1 MRFSLLGLLLA
12 LPFFAGALGM
22 LDDFESDVEFLD
34 KSYSDL
40 KKNGLKSK
48 FRDEYRAR
56 ITVVSDRAFRLQH
69 SADKLGIPE
78 VRIQELT
85 RKLIDSIQIR
95 GIGTRGLGKS
105 DGSVGEAAEPDQIS
119 AQPELLLRIRHI

>member
-34 KSYSDL
+34 KSYSDR

-48 FRDEYRAR
+48 FRDE
-56 ITVVSDRAFRLQH
+56 
-69 SADKLGIPE
+69 
-78 VRIQELT
+78 
-85 RKLIDSIQIR
+85 
-95 GIGTRGLGKS
+95 
-105 DGSVGEAAEPDQIS
+105 
-119 AQPELLLRIRHI
+119 

>member
-40 KKNGLKSK
+40 KKNGLKSN

-78 VRIQELT
+78 VRAFGDETSVRRPLRT
-85 RKLIDSIQIR
+85 
-95 GIGTRGLGKS
+95 GLNS
-105 DGSVGEAAEPDQIS
+105 TIIS
-119 AQPELLLRIRHI
+119 ACLFFHSGPANIPG

>member
-40 KKNGLKSK
+40 KKNGLKSN

-56 ITVVSDRAFRLQH
+56 ITVVSDRA
-69 SADKLGIPE
+69 
-78 VRIQELT
+78 VR
-85 RKLIDSIQIR
+85 RRRIR
-95 GIGTRGLGKS
+95 
-105 DGSVGEAAEPDQIS
+105 GEAAEPDQIS